1 MNPTQEAK
9 RLVDDAFGGSGN
21 WDRNYARARALIEAA
36 LESDP
41 DNITLLTC
49 LGAIL
54 SDTGQH
60 AQAVPVLKRAVK
72 LGSTD
77 RHTYFNLAV
86 ATLNR
91 GSHVRADKLF
101 AQAAGLQGGSETW
114 EAYFDPHGH

>member
-1 MNPTQEAK
+1 MSPATEAK
-9 RLVDDAFGGSGN
+9 QLVMDAYARGA
-21 WDRNYARARALIEAA
+21 DYEQNYARARALIEAA
-36 LESDP
+36 LQSDP
-41 DNITLLTC
+41 DNTVLLTC

-54 SDTGQH
+54 SDCGEH
-60 AQAVPVLKRAVK
+60 AAAVKVLKKAIA

-91 GSHVRADKLF
+91 GSHIRAETLF
-101 AQAAGLQGGSETW
+101 KQAATLEAGPHTW